1 LVFVKESPAQRSREM
16 DTTPEEE
23 YVRQRLD
30 LFVPDL
36 LARGENERFVRRL
49 FASEK
54 GSWLSVRLL
63 CDGISEVENL
73 FRSIETTTPSDLYV
87 LWLDHPTDPD
97 YGYVHFYLP
106 DFFWTN
112 SGIYDRKLLGH
123 E

>member
-1 LVFVKESPAQRSREM
+1 M
-16 DTTPEEE
+16 NTTLEEE

-36 LARGENERFVRRL
+36 LARRENEPFVRRL
-49 FASEK
+49 FSSEK
-54 GSWLSVRLL
+54 GSWLSVRRL
-63 CDGISEVENL
+63 CSGLSEVEGH
-73 FRSIETTTPSDLYV
+73 FRSIETITASELVV

-112 SGIYDRKLLGH
+112 SGIYNRKLL
-123 E
+123 EPE

>member
-1 LVFVKESPAQRSREM
+1 M

-36 LARGENERFVRRL
+36 LARKENEPFMRRL
-49 FASEK
+49 FSSSK
-54 GSWLSVRLL
+54 GAWLSVRLL
-63 CDGISEVENL
+63 CSGLSDVEGH
-73 FRSIETTTPSDLYV
+73 FRSIEAVTASELFV

-112 SGIYDRKLLGH
+112 SGIYNRTLLEAG
-123 E
+123 

>member
-1 LVFVKESPAQRSREM
+1 MEM
-16 DTTPEEE
+16 DPTPEEE
-23 YVRQRLD
+23 CVRQQLD

-36 LARGENERFVRRL
+36 LAGGENDLFLRRL

-63 CDGISEVENL
+63 CKGLSDVEGH
-73 FRSIETTTPSDLYV
+73 FRSIETMTASELVV
-87 LWLDHPTDPD
+87 LWIDHPTDPD
-97 YGYVHFYLP
+97 YAYVHFYLP

-112 SGIYDRKLLGH
+112 SGICNRRLLDP